1 MAFGK
6 CGLHVGLAD
15 EVECVAAA
23 VGVEVVAIA
32 RAVAL
37 EVNDVGGWGGGVGYV
52 ARAKKRWE
60 CLSGSGGVVRVW
72 EEDSCG
78 DEG

>member
-1 MAFGK
+1 MF
-6 CGLHVGLAD
+6 
-15 EVECVAAA
+15 ECVAAA

-37 EVNDVGGWGGGVGYV
+37 DANDVGGWGGGVGYV
-52 ARAKKRWE
+52 AGEGKRWE

-72 EEDSCG
+72 GEISCG
-78 DEG
+78 DDG